1 MTSAEVSAHNASRPY
16 SPPPRGGHYENVLL
30 AVLFGTFGF
39 VFFDR
44 LTLNYLTPFFK
55 DELGLSNSDIGLL
68 GGVPALTWAASGLLL
83 GYLSDRTDRRKPY
96 LLAAIAVFTLFSAL
110 SGMVGGIATLVLLRA
125 VMGAAEGGVLPLA
138 QPMMMYSSTPK
149 RRGLNMGLVQG
160 SSAGLLGGVLGPF
173 VTVWLAE
180 SYGWRT
186 AFYATVIPGALLALL
201 VLAFVQDLRLR
212 EPAAM
217 AQDAQDA
224 TDTVGPAVDSD
235 PTMTLG
241 QALRTRNV
249 VICLVIAVFY
259 LTWFTTTQTFTP
271 LYLSEIKGFD
281 GGQLS
286 FVLSGMGLAWV
297 IWGALVP
304 GISDRIGRR
313 SAMIGFSAVAVLA
326 PLAIVYIDAP
336 AGLFTAL
343 VVTYTGLGCFTLM
356 MATIPAE
363 TVPRH
368 LVATCLGAIMGAGE
382 IIGGFVAPWLAGLL
396 SDAFGL
402 RMSMFIPAAAA
413 AVVVALSFGL
423 VETAPA
429 RRTVAP

>member
-1 MTSAEVSAHNASRPY
+1 MTSFDVSTAVGSHRY
-16 SPPPRGGHYENVLL
+16 SPPPRGGRYENVLV

-44 LTLNYLTPFFK
+44 LALNYLSPFFK
-55 DELGLSNSDIGLL
+55 DELGLDNSHIGLL
-68 GGVPALTWAASGLLL
+68 GGVPALTWAASGLLI

-96 LLAAIAVFTLFSAL
+96 LLAAIVVFTVFSAM
-110 SGMVGGIATLVLLRA
+110 SGMVGGIASLVLLRA
-125 VMGAAEGGVLPLA
+125 LMGGAEGGVLPLA
-138 QPMMMYSSTPK
+138 QPMVMYSSRSN

-160 SSAGLLGGVLGPF
+160 SSAGLLGGVLGPI

-180 SYGWRT
+180 SFGWRT
-186 AFYATVIPGALLALL
+186 AFYATVIPGAILALL
-201 VLAFVQDLRLR
+201 VLTLVRDLRLR
-212 EPAAM
+212 DPATL
-217 AQDAQDA
+217 AQDAGDA
-224 TDTVGPAVDSD
+224 VSPITSGD
-235 PTMTLG
+235 PTMTFG

-249 VICLVIAVFY
+249 AICVTAAVFY

-271 LYLSEIKGFD
+271 LYLSELKGFD

-286 FVLSGMGLAWV
+286 FVLSGVGVAWV

-313 SAMIGFSAVAVLA
+313 PAMIGFSALAVLA
-326 PLAIVYIDAP
+326 PLAIVYINSP
-336 AGLFTAL
+336 VVLFAAL

-368 LVATCLGAIMGAGE
+368 LVATILGAIMGAGE
-382 IIGGFVAPWLAGLL
+382 VIGGFIAPWLAGLL

-413 AVVVALSFGL
+413 AIVVALSFCL
-423 VETAPA
+423 IETAPS
-429 RRTVAP
+429 RKTTS